1 MPRIARIILEQIP
14 YHITQR
20 GNARQQLFFDAQDY
34 RLYLDLLWD
43 RSKAAGLGILAYCL
57 MPNHVHLI
65 AVPERGDSM
74 AAALGRTHASFAR
87 YFNLRQRACGHVWQS
102 RYFSCPLDDAHL
114 WAAMAYVERNP
125 VRAGMVERAEL
136 FRWSTAGL
144 RLGARPGDGRVE
156 LARWAA
162 QYSREQWRQAL
173 ASGVSGGG
181 FRAQASGGEPSRAA
195 ARRGGFRAGVG
206 GPRGSAIAAT
216 AGGTPAEESDRRESD
231 GARNR
236 CLSVLSRVTPATP
249 FTAQSQTLFHPFS
262 STSVFHPPPPEQ
274 PQPNL

>member
-1 MPRIARIILEQIP
+1 MPRIARVVLERLP

-20 GNARQQLFFDAQDY
+20 GNARQQVFFDPQDY
-34 RLYLDLLWD
+34 RLYLDLLRD
-43 RSKAAGLGILAYCL
+43 RSDTAGLGILAYCL

-144 RLGARPGDGRVE
+144 RLGTRPRDGWVDLR
-156 LARWAA
+156 RWGA
-162 QYSREQWRQAL
+162 QYSPEQWRQAL
-173 ASGVSGGG
+173 ASGVAEEAFG
-181 FRAQASGGEPSRAA
+181 RRLQEAS
-195 ARRGGFRAGVG
+195 RRGRPLGGVDFVRELEGRAGRLLRPLPPG
-206 GPRGSAIAAT
+206 RPRKNRI
-216 AGGTPAEESDRRESD
+216 EENQM
-231 GARNR
+231 G
-236 CLSVLSRVTPATP
+236 LKIGV
-249 FTAQSQTLFHPFS
+249 
-262 STSVFHPPPPEQ
+262 
-274 PQPNL
+274 